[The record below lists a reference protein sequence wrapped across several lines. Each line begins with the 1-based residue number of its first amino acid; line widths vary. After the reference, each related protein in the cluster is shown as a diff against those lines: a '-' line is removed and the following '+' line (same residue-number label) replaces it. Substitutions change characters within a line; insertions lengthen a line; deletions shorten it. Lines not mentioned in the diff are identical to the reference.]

1 MQVPEAKLYEQFVD
15 RTLREVTLGLD
26 LDNAFPGSK
35 KRKVREALVRRSQA
49 PDGPRG
55 AAQKIIEARF
65 MLGGDDASYIASG
78 LACLWSTVGVND
90 ANEQALT
97 LAPSSLYAPDAVNG
111 IRQGLLRALERRN
124 ADAQKEAPKRLPMLL
139 RLLHTIVDFVPGVP
153 ADTAKLLRNGVVR
166 SARERGMVMAFLRS
180 LKEIM
185 ADAGDSTEDPET
197 NLARRILKSS
207 TASSR
212 ASVERIRRIEEV
224 EQANTA
230 IMEQYN
236 AKQAEWKANVERQQT
251 VYLAKLKEEKARM
264 ENELERRT
272 KHAEHNQIKELKWQA
287 AAAVKEAR
295 KLDDRLTAQAMEVM
309 KRDAE
314 VDQLKKERARLRSIN
329 ARSEE
334 ANERQVMEMRRET
347 ATKEA
352 ALRAKDEAL
361 AEKEAA
367 LREASAAATLV
378 REETAR
384 ATAADEKLE
393 GLGALNAQ
401 VLEKERIA
409 REALE
414 EARRQRNAAQQ
425 EATDAVAKLT
435 ECEKAYANLAAQTQG
450 VQDKLKEC
458 ETQLEAAKE
467 ERDKVQVAASL
478 AAKDAREAAIAAK
491 QMADEELEGLRKQM
505 REGCEALAQKVQEE
519 LDQKEAEWNEE
530 AEELKQRAQ
539 QKQVELEACLAE
551 KAAKQAELETCL
563 AEKTAMQQ
571 KFEDE
576 LEAARA
582 ELDAQI
588 AALKTEQKQNASQA
602 NADTLR
608 KLEAQRAEVEV
619 ARGAI
624 GILQQQRKAA
634 AESVVALRGELEK
647 ARGDAAA
654 LKREM
659 DNELEKTR
667 QEAENVLALRTAD
680 LDAKSKELR
689 DAELQITELA
699 EEAAEESREQAKAL
713 AKAKEECATSPVPVD
728 NMLANT
734 RENYETL
741 LGVQLTETRSAI
753 KAKEGDMV
761 DERMQLKDARME
773 HGKKMQD
780 KLNAIKADEKR
791 SPAQKKKDIAALRA
805 EHEEFVKRAQ
815 EETDKAIALLKTELN
830 ALQEHLRDST
840 KRLNAIEK
848 PNFPPPPSPPPT
860 GDKVDDPITLH
871 LPRPPPP
878 LTPTVHAP
886 STLPPP
892 PDEFYY
898 DEKQKQIR
906 ARLEEL
912 RAQGKDVTRPPI
924 GAHNDDDE
932 CDLDDPFVPC
942 AIIRG
947 LVGQRA
953 PTEPASATCAHDD
966 LLPYALPELNEFVK
980 RMAPVRSLLESS
992 PDPTVDELD
1001 DALAPQTA
1009 KRQRTTSTAS
1019 ASPAVVAE
1027 ALECFGDNF
1036 AIIGRTPVAELGPE
1050 REGVEVPH
1058 EVRWMPQGPRS
1069 KTMARV
1075 AVLEHAVARCTQ
1087 LANHP
1092 DTGEEVVGA
1101 LRRASAALKFK
1112 QMEGLYRLNEAAEF
1126 DDEPHPLGTAQ
1137 RLVTRPCAMVRGT
1150 LSYPT
1155 DPGVQRI
1162 AADRVPEQALTDRNN
1177 LASAMSNNAVA
1188 TATLRNELRR
1198 KGLPSHFYVAPLP
1211 EQLAFVPAA
1220 ARTGGAAFS
1229 KPPTDGIPVVE
1240 GAPTSDA
1247 DTAQAMQ
1254 NVEDSEK
1261 AAAKAEAAKEAAKEV
1276 ADALQASKEKLSLL
1290 EEAAARE
1297 ADQVPADEA
1306 LIDLVLAASAP
1317 EAEEAEEEAPSRTWG
1332 QYAAAK
1338 GAEASEAHAFR
1349 QEAQR
1354 AKEKRRGALASERL
1368 RPSDYSTETWSRVI
1382 NRAIVSTAA
1391 LSFDDGSDPCPD
1403 ATAAFLEMNKSGGDE
1418 VTAQG
1423 RRDGLWAEMHRHV
1436 AISQDRLWVFL
1447 RLLSGSIGGDVTEVI
1462 TMANE
1467 ATLKASKAIQEQ
1479 RTEIAKRVSDM
1490 QSKIVETVVSSML
1503 KNSSMTMDYKDDEL
1517 AVVDAEARK
1526 NLKDL
1531 ASGTSARPFFEA
1543 NVALKN
1549 LTESPATPPTLKE
1562 VLAGLANVG
1571 VQMQGTLEQTLSDP
1585 GAASASL
1592 VELSHPSNCYFVSM
1606 RPDAVAAI
1614 RSAHEMLNS
1623 ELGVHH
1629 VRRRL
1634 TLWELVEGGCQM
1646 LTRRFA
1652 ELCGFLLVQARTS
1665 TGVSAMYVSHQ
1676 SIYTNASQARVAL
1689 AKLLAA
1695 ASLYAERVPAPVY
1708 DSPDTQDERGR
1719 TLTNGERITDIDLTR
1734 PRVQPRE
1741 PLYAPI
1747 SASGYWVVGA
1757 RRR

>member
-139 RLLHTIVDFVPGVP
+139 RLLHTIVDFVPDVP
-153 ADTAKLLRNGVVR
+153 ADTVKLLRNGVVR
-166 SARERGMVMAFLRS
+166 SARERGMVMAFLKS

-207 TASSR
+207 TAGSR

-230 IMEQYN
+230 LMEQYN
-236 AKQAEWKANVERQQT
+236 AKQAEWKANVEQQRT
-251 VYLAKLKEEKARM
+251 EYLIKLKKEEIRLEKEFEART
-264 ENELERRT
+264 EWAEHDKINELKMKMAATVKIAKDKDDEITTQAQKVVERDN
-272 KHAEHNQIKELKWQA
+272 EI
-287 AAAVKEAR
+287 
-295 KLDDRLTAQAMEVM
+295 
-309 KRDAE
+309 
-314 VDQLKKERARLRSIN
+314 DQLKQDRARLRSIN
-329 ARSEE
+329 EQNKEAAAAEAR
-334 ANERQVMEMRRET
+334 AT
-347 ATKEA
+347 AAKEA
-352 ALRAKDEAL
+352 ALRDKKRAL
-361 AEKEAA
+361 AEKEQA
-367 LREASAAATLV
+367 LRDASAAAALV
-378 REETAR
+378 ADAEAR
-384 ATAADEKLE
+384 ATAAETARE
-393 GLGALNAQ
+393 GMSAVNAQ
-401 VLEKERIA
+401 KQKAERMA
-409 REALE
+409 LTALE
-414 EARRQRNAAQQ
+414 EARQQRNAAQQ
-425 EATDAVAKLT
+425 EATDAVAKLK
-435 ECEKAYANLAAQTQG
+435 EYEKSLGELAAQAKG
-450 VQDKLKEC
+450 LRDELKEC
-458 ETQLEAAKE
+458 ETRLVAARE
-467 ERDKVQVAASL
+467 ERDKVQVGASL

-491 QMADEELEGLRKQM
+491 QVADETLEALQKQM
-505 REGCEALAQKVQEE
+505 REGCDALAQKVQEE
-519 LDQKEAEWNEE
+519 LAKKEAEWDAE
-530 AEELKQRAQ
+530 AEELEQRAQ
-539 QKQVELEACLAE
+539 AKERELTVAWEAG
-551 KAAKQAELETCL
+551 KAAQEELTLSL
-563 AEKTAMQQ
+563 AEKTALQ
-571 KFEDE
+571 KQFDVDLEKARAD
-576 LEAARA
+576 LEA
-582 ELDAQI
+582 QI
-588 AALKTEQKQNASQA
+588 VALKAKQEKDASQA
-602 NADTLR
+602 NVDMLR
-608 KLEAQRAEVEV
+608 ELGVERAKVEV
-619 ARGAI
+619 AHAVIEART
-624 GILQQQRKAA
+624 QQQKVA
-634 AESVVALRGELEK
+634 AESVAALSRELEK
-647 ARGDAAA
+647 ARADEKALQKEMADALQQKEREAA
-654 LKREM
+654 
-659 DNELEKTR
+659 D
-667 QEAENVLALRTAD
+667 VLALREAD
-680 LDAKSKELR
+680 LEAKNAELR
-689 DAELQITELA
+689 AAERQLEEIT
-699 EEAAEESREQAKAL
+699 EEAAKESRKQAEAL
-713 AKAKEECATSPVPVD
+713 AKAEEECAAQMIPTAD
-728 NMLANT
+728 LLANT
-734 RENYETL
+734 TENYETL
-741 LGVQLTETRSAI
+741 LSAQLIETRAEI
-753 KAKEGDMV
+753 KAKGWKIV
-761 DERMQLKDARME
+761 DVRMELKDTRQE
-773 HGKKMQD
+773 HGQKMQAELAAIRAD
-780 KLNAIKADEKR
+780 KER
-791 SPAQKKKDIAALRA
+791 SPAQKKADTAALQVKHREVVNRA
-805 EHEEFVKRAQ
+805 EEESQKEVAILQQ
-815 EETDKAIALLKTELN
+815 ELDK
-830 ALQEHLRDST
+830 LQEHLRNT
-840 KRLNAIEK
+840 TERLNAIQK
-848 PNFPPPPSPPPT
+848 PNLPPPPSPPLV
-860 GDKVDDPITLH
+860 GARLNDPVTLRT
-871 LPRPPPP
+871 PSRRPPPP
-878 LTPTVHAP
+878 PTPALHTP

-898 DEKQKQIR
+898 DGKQQQIR
-906 ARLEEL
+906 AQLEQLSSRGED
-912 RAQGKDVTRPPI
+912 ATRPLI
-924 GAHNDDDE
+924 GVHNDDDK
-932 CDLDDPFVPC
+932 CDLYNSFVPC

-953 PTEPASATCAHDD
+953 PTEPESSTCAHDN

-992 PDPTVDELD
+992 PDPTADELD

-1009 KRQRTTSTAS
+1009 KRQRTTTAES

-1036 AIIGRTPVAELGPE
+1036 AIIDRTPVAELGPE

-1058 EVRWMPQGPRS
+1058 QVRWMPQGPRAE
-1069 KTMARV
+1069 TMARV

-1087 LANHP
+1087 LADHA
-1092 DTGEEVVGA
+1092 DTGEEAAGA
-1101 LRRASAALKFK
+1101 LRRAGAALKFQ
-1112 QMEGLYRLNEAAEF
+1112 QMEDLYALNEAAEF
-1126 DDEPHPLGTAQ
+1126 DDDPHPLGTAE
-1137 RLVTRPCAMVRGT
+1137 RLVTRPCAMVRGV

-1162 AADRVPEQALTDRNN
+1162 AADRAPEQALTDRNN

-1198 KGLPSHFYVAPLP
+1198 KGLPSHFYVAPSP

-1229 KPPTDGIPVVE
+1229 KPPTDGIPIVE
-1240 GAPTSDA
+1240 GAATNDA
-1247 DTAQAMQ
+1247 DAAQAVQ

-1261 AAAKAEAAKEAAKEV
+1261 AAAEAEAAKET
-1276 ADALQASKEKLSLL
+1276 ADALQASKEKLPLL
-1290 EEAAARE
+1290 EEAAAGE

-1317 EAEEAEEEAPSRTWG
+1317 EAEEAEAEAPSRTWG
-1332 QYAAAK
+1332 QYAAEK

-1436 AISQDRLWVFL
+1436 AISQDRLWIFL
-1447 RLLSGSIGGDVTEVI
+1447 RMLSGSIGGDVTEVI

-1490 QSKIVETVVSSML
+1490 QSKIVEVVVSSML
-1503 KNSSMTMDYKDDEL
+1503 RNSSMTMDYKDDGL

-1531 ASGTSARPFFEA
+1531 AAGTSARPFFEA

-1549 LTESPATPPTLKE
+1549 LTESPSAPPTLRE
-1562 VLAGLANVG
+1562 VLSGLANVG

-1585 GAASASL
+1585 GSASASL

-1606 RPDAVAAI
+1606 KPDAVAAI

-1623 ELGVHH
+1623 ELGAHH

-1646 LTRRFA
+1646 LTHRFA

-1695 ASLYAERVPAPVY
+1695 ASLYAERVPLPLY
-1708 DSPDTQDERGR
+1708 DGADTQGERSR
-1719 TLTNGERITDIDLTR
+1719 ALVHGERIADIDLTR
-1734 PRVQPRE
+1734 PRALSRE